1 MRLACAALLL
11 IGPAVLAEDKKDDK
25 APKAREITATGL
37 KVQGTVKGGLDKPA
51 KATTKAD
58 LEKLLDKDSA
68 EAVGK
73 KVDFKKEYVLIFAWA
88 GSGQD
93 KLAMKVETTKKGD
106 EAVFSYTRG
115 RTRDLRRHLKVY
127 AIPTKTTYKVGK

>member
-1 MRLACAALLL
+1 MRTACAVLLL
-11 IGPAVLAEDKKDDK
+11 IAPAILADKKDDDK
-25 APKAREITATGL
+25 APKAREIDAAGL

-51 KATTKAD
+51 KATTKAE

-68 EAVGK
+68 ETVGK
-73 KVDFKKEYVLIFAWA
+73 KVDFKKEYVLVFAWA

-106 EAVFSYTRG
+106 EAVFSYKPG

-127 AIPTKTTYKVGK
+127 ALPTKTTYKVSK